1 MRDCI
6 VLVLLRL
13 LVLLRNGRVG
23 REARG
28 CGRRQIKLARKIIS
42 NLNRTGIYL
51 FLNGL
56 TDEKA
61 RDRRLF
67 FGFLKNNSSGGLK
80 FFPDATL
87 IKASEGNP
95 SAGSARILLRP
106 VALRTGSFNQGRKH
120 HVCRH

>member
-51 FLNGL
+51 YLNGL

-67 FGFLKNNSSGGLK
+67 FGFLKNNSSGG
-80 FFPDATL
+80 
-87 IKASEGNP
+87 
-95 SAGSARILLRP
+95 
-106 VALRTGSFNQGRKH
+106 
-120 HVCRH
+120 